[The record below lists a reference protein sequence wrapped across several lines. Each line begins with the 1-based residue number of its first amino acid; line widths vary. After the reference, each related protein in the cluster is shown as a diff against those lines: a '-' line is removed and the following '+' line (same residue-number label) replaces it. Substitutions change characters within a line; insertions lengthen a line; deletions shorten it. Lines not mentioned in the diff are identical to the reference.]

1 MATAKNE
8 YSLKVRI
15 TLKVMKLSL
24 AGSY

>member
-24 AGSY
+24 SGSY